1 MGKCLI
7 TKLNGSS
14 NNNTLPIIGKLRIKF
29 DGVENNN
36 NSSKS
41 NLQISG
47 TKNIVWKG
55 EGTFN
60 SFPNEGMYYYGM
72 STANKGIMYL
82 DKYAV
87 SLINT
92 VYTVGANVLFDD
104 LNKYCSNLKSL
115 FVSNSAQEGNISDI
129 QDIALSAF
137 SCSYSKIQG
146 DIEELKGSYSSLE
159 SFNISHSKVTS
170 SLSSL
175 KNFYN
180 IKTINISN
188 SNTYGDL
195 SNLQPLLSLERL
207 FSNDSGITGDL
218 SSLAS
223 MPKLNTFENWN
234 ISNTWASDSLRDASY
249 LIIGGI
255 YKFSTATDTDN
266 FLKNMAK
273 CAVGDNKT
281 IRIMK
286 SDKTSD
292 ANSAISTLQSKGYT
306 LVFE

>member
-1 MGKCLI
+1 MGKCFI
-7 TKLNGSS
+7 TKLNGIS

-36 NSSKS
+36 NSSTS

-47 TKNIVWKG
+47 TENVVWKG

-60 SFPNEGMYYYGM
+60 SFPNEGSYYYGM

-82 DKYAV
+82 DKYVV

-92 VYTVGANVLFDD
+92 SYTVGANVLFDD

-115 FVSNSAQEGNISDI
+115 LVSNSAQEGNISDL
-129 QDIALSAF
+129 QDIALKTF
-137 SCSYSKIQG
+137 SCAYSKIQG

-180 IKTINISN
+180 IKTINISY

-195 SNLQPLLSLERL
+195 SSLQPLLSLEAL
-207 FSNDSGITGDL
+207 YGNESGITGDL

-223 MPKLNTFENWN
+223 MPKLKVFENWN

-249 LIIGGI
+249 PIIGGI
-255 YKFSTATDTDN
+255 YKFSTSTDTDN

-273 CAVGDNKT
+273 CAVGDYKT
-281 IRIMK
+281 IRIMN
-286 SDKTSD
+286 SDKTSNAD
-292 ANSAISTLQSKGYT
+292 SAITTLQNKGYT
-306 LVFE
+306 LAFE

>member
-1 MGKCLI
+1 MVKCLV

-14 NNNTLPIIGKLRIKF
+14 NNNTLPVIGKLRIKF
-29 DGVENNN
+29 DGVKNNN
-36 NSSKS
+36 GTNLS

-47 TKNIVWKG
+47 IKNIVWKG

-60 SFPNEGMYYYGM
+60 SFHNDGSYYYGM
-72 STANKGIMYL
+72 STANKGIMYV

-92 VYTVGANVLFDD
+92 SYTVGANVLFDD

-115 FVSNSAQEGNISDI
+115 IVSNSSQEGNISDI
-129 QDIALSAF
+129 QDIALTSF
-137 SCSYSKIQG
+137 VCEYSKIQG

-170 SLSSL
+170 ILSSL
-175 KNFYN
+175 KKYYN
-180 IKTINISN
+180 VKYINIAYSN
-188 SNTYGDL
+188 SYGNLSDL
-195 SNLQPLLSLERL
+195 QSLLSLERL
-207 FSNDSGITGDL
+207 YTNESGITGDL

-223 MPKLNTFENWN
+223 MPKLHTFENWN
-234 ISNTWASDSLRDASY
+234 ISNTWTRDSLRDASY
-249 LIIGGI
+249 PIIGGI

-273 CAVGDNKT
+273 CAVGNNKT
-281 IRIMK
+281 IRIMN
-286 SDKTSD
+286 SDKTSE

-306 LVFE
+306 LAFE